1 MGEKIM
7 KKLFVKQKYIE
18 TVFEDRH
25 IENLNKANVPY
36 VIKERRKITSFARLI
51 YFCYSVCLDTVLL
64 GGIIWAL
71 FNLDK
76 IL

>member
-1 MGEKIM
+1 M
-7 KKLFVKQKYIE
+7 KKMFEKQKYIE

-36 VIKERRKITSFARLI
+36 VIKERRIISSYARLI

-64 GGIIWAL
+64 LGIIWAI
-71 FNLDK
+71 FNFDK
-76 IL
+76 LPL